1 MKTGN
6 KEMATKSK
14 RYKREEEPKG
24 SRSRAGGKFCG
35 DMK

>member
-14 RYKREEEPKG
+14 RCEREKEPKG
-24 SRSRAGGKFCG
+24 SGSRAGGKFCG